1 MLTRLSPRETPNKPT
16 LAVNPAITREPNA
29 RAKVPARIDLSDIIL
44 L

>member
-1 MLTRLSPRETPNKPT
+1 MLTRLSPKETPNKPT
-16 LAVNPAITREPNA
+16 LAVNPAITKEPKA